1 MEPQRFDTLTKALAT
16 RTSRRASLRRLA
28 GGGVA
33 AALLGIGTERALAQN
48 ATPAATM
55 AAGTELCL
63 FPFEATVRRGPDAGL
78 SLDGLLALGLTPAG
92 AVDHG
97 QLVKADGTTV
107 PVVGQVTGRAVNLLF
122 EVGTGQTVY
131 GVGTAAEDLRSA
143 CATLMR
149 QHLYAPMPALG
160 GPLVG
165 PKGDD
170 SGEWATCC
178 CPAASNNYDCGSL
191 PPCKACAPAPS
202 GTTTDQN
209 CVSGCRNTGESLS
222 YCSQFCTLQS

>member
-1 MEPQRFDTLTKALAT
+1 MEPGRFDALTKTFAQP
-16 RTSRRASLRRLA
+16 TSRRGALRRLL
-28 GGGVA
+28 GGGLT
-33 AALLGIGTERALAQN
+33 AALLGTSAQRALAQ
-48 ATPAATM
+48 ATPAVTTS
-55 AAGTELCL
+55 AGTQLCL

-97 QLVKADGTTV
+97 QLVQADGTTV

-122 EVGTGQTVY
+122 QVGTGQTVY
-131 GVGTAAEDLRSA
+131 GVGTAAQDLRTA
-143 CATLMR
+143 CAALMTK
-149 QHLYAPMPALG
+149 HLYAPMPPLG

-170 SGEWATCC
+170 SGDWATCC

-202 GTTTDQN
+202 GNYTDQN